1 MSKYSERE
9 KRGHFNKL
17 RGHASHVDADLK
29 LLEKLSP
36 NNELLSSPRVSN
48 LGDKLL
54 MALLDLTTSCDIV
67 AFRREFGKHKGLS
80 GDELMV
86 AKYVDNYN
94 KNIVVLIAKYGVDS
108 ELDTEEKIKEVF
120 DSLGFT
126 PFIEN
131 VASDDNK
138 TLLDM
143 VGCTLQDCN
152 LIETFDELHLE
163 EDISVEEQFR
173 TGILHLITDS
183 IVRRDARHE
192 KEFAEAYQVKLDV
205 YIQKVGAD
213 FVFNSV
219 EDVAIMFQMLGLPMP
234 DPQKEGEL
242 ALTDFIGI
250 PFSEL
255 SFSNP
260 SIPKSED
267 TNVTNRYQSKKKE
280 EVKDDVKKENLE
292 EQKQELEDKESELED
307 KEQVLEEKESELE
320 DKEQELSEKEEKLS
334 KESKKSKKK
343 AEPKKKNTQK

>member
-67 AFRREFGKHKGLS
+67 AFRREYSKSEQMETLSDEDYEYEKGVLEVRVGQFFRKFGMNTVISTSEDIDNL
-80 GDELMV
+80 V
-86 AKYVDNYN
+86 KYV
-94 KNIVVLIAKYGVDS
+94 AG
-108 ELDTEEKIKEVF
+108 
-120 DSLGFT
+120 
-126 PFIEN
+126 
-131 VASDDNK
+131 
-138 TLLDM
+138 
-143 VGCTLQDCN
+143 
-152 LIETFDELHLE
+152 
-163 EDISVEEQFR
+163 
-173 TGILHLITDS
+173 DS
-183 IVRRDARHE
+183 ILKVIGEADILLGTTGCDLVFVE
-192 KEFAEAYQVKLDV
+192 KLKGVFQFEKSEQKQREDSYKTKLDV

-213 FVFNSV
+213 FVFSSV

-242 ALTDFIGI
+242 ALSDLIGI

-260 SIPKSED
+260 SILKSED
-267 TNVTNRYQSKKKE
+267 ADVINRYKSKKKE
-280 EVKDDVKKENLE
+280 VVKNDVKKENLK
-292 EQKQELEDKESELED
+292 EQKQELEDKEFELAD
-307 KEQVLEEKESELE
+307 KEQVLEEKESELK
-320 DKEQELSEKEEKLS
+320 DKEQKLSEKSEEN
-334 KESKKSKKK
+334 KKK
-343 AEPKKKNTQK
+343 AVPKKKSTKK